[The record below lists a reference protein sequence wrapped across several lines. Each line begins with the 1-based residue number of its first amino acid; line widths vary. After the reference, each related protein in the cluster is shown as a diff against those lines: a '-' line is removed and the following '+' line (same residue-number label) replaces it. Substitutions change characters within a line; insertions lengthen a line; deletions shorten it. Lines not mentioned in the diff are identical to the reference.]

1 MSSSYTSS
9 ESQSF
14 TITHARKIAVK
25 VATDL
30 KRMQRFYDQPSDSD
44 IENYEEEIVQLLK
57 AGYLQKVSYGYKKDD
72 KWIEPSLHFEARD
85 LGGLASTDDDPGRI
99 RPGANISGASFYSY
113 LTYSSAWW
121 NLTESE
127 RTEFKRGLPFFRGGA
142 SEPGINGY
150 LSQDK
155 TYSAGGKSV
164 IRSTVKSY
172 L

>member
-9 ESQSF
+9 ESQPF
-14 TITHARKIAVK
+14 TVTHARKIAVK

-30 KRMQRFYDQPSDSD
+30 KRMQRFYGLPSDKA

-57 AGYLQKVSYGYKKDD
+57 GGYLKKVSYGFKKDD
-72 KWIEPSLHFEARD
+72 KWIEPSIHFEAKD
-85 LGGLASTDDDPGRI
+85 LRELTSTDEDPGRI
-99 RPGANISGASFYSY
+99 RPGADISGAGFYSY
-113 LTYSSAWW
+113 LTHNSEWRK
-121 NLTESE
+121 LTSE
-127 RTEFKRGLPFFRGGA
+127 ERNDFEEDLPFKRGGA
-142 SEPGINGY
+142 NELGINGY

-172 L
+172 

>member
-30 KRMQRFYDQPSDSD
+30 KRLQRFYGQPSDGV
-44 IENYEEEIVQLLK
+44 IEDFEEEVVQLLK
-57 AGYLQKVSYGYKKDD
+57 SGYLKKVSYGFKKNGD
-72 KWIEPSLHFEARD
+72 WIEPSLHYEATEM
-85 LGGLASTDDDPGRI
+85 GGLNSEDDDPGRI
-99 RPGANISGASFYSY
+99 RPGVDTSGASFYSY
-113 LTYSSAWW
+113 LIHTNKWW
-121 NLTESE
+121 NLTTEE
-127 RTEFKRGLPFFRGGA
+127 RDAFTEGLPFKRGGA

-164 IRSTVKSY
+164 LRSTVKSF
-172 L
+172 

>member
-1 MSSSYTSS
+1 MSSSYTRS

-30 KRMQRFYDQPSDSD
+30 KRMQRFYGQPSDTS
-44 IENYEEEIVQLLK
+44 ITYYEEEIVQMLK
-57 AGYLQKVSYGYKKDD
+57 AGYFKKVSYGFQKDG
-72 KWIEPSLHFEARD
+72 KWIEPSLHFEAND
-85 LGGLASTDDDPGRI
+85 LGGLASDDDPGRI
-99 RPGANISGASFYSY
+99 RPGADISGASFYSY
-113 LTYSSAWW
+113 LIYSGEWW
-121 NLTESE
+121 NLTEEE
-127 RTEFKRGLPFFRGGA
+127 RATFREGLPFKRGGA
-142 SEPGINGY
+142 DEPGINGY

-172 L
+172 